1 MKLTDYAKKSIEEH
15 GVTVDQVEE
24 ALNNEV
30 ARQVQEDG
38 RIRVWGWVD
47 DLGFYVRVI
56 LLSDGETLPNAFRD
70 SNFTRKRK
78 R

>member
-38 RIRVWGWVD
+38 RIRVWEPG
-47 DLGFYVRVI
+47 
-56 LLSDGETLPNAFRD
+56 
-70 SNFTRKRK
+70 
-78 R
+78 

>member
-38 RIRVWGWVD
+38 RIRVWDWVD

-56 LLSDGETLPNAFRD
+56 LLSDGETLLNAFRD